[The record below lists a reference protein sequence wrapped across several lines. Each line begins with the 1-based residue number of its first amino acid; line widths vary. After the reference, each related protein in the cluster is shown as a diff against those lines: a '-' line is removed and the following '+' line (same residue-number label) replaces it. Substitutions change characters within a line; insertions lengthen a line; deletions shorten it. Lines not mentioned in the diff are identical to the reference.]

1 MCGAVL
7 VVCKQFLGHRV
18 HEPIWDRWYDNPV
31 RHLMTCRLM
40 IVALDG
46 ILFLSTVVVLKD
58 RAQKERYRLID
69 DKTGLRI

>member
-1 MCGAVL
+1 
-7 VVCKQFLGHRV
+7 
-18 HEPIWDRWYDNPV
+18 
-31 RHLMTCRLM
+31 MTCRLM
-40 IVALDG
+40 FVALDG